1 MTPEELAAIRQR
13 CEKATRGPW
22 SLTLGSGNHLYT
34 WVVRRHIN
42 GGITFIA
49 DCLPDGEG
57 LKLAEKNHVPNM
69 DFIAHARTDIPALLA
84 EIEVYKAVLDDIY
97 EDTFV
102 GCPREVL
109 ISQARLKQLPHQRS
123 CTSDTPPA

>member
-13 CEKATRGPW
+13 CENATRGPW
-22 SLTLGSGNHLYT
+22 STTLGSGEHLFT

-57 LKLAEKNHVPNM
+57 LTLAEKNHVPNM

-84 EIEVYKAVLDDIY
+84 EID
-97 EDTFV
+97 
-102 GCPREVL
+102 
-109 ISQARLKQLPHQRS
+109 RLKNALDAVAYRGVHSP